1 MFENEGDKQNKQGHH
16 DIVESDAYQLRHA
29 WMVGRMYLKLR
40 PDVAFATS

>member
-16 DIVESDAYQLRHA
+16 DIGESDAYQLRLT